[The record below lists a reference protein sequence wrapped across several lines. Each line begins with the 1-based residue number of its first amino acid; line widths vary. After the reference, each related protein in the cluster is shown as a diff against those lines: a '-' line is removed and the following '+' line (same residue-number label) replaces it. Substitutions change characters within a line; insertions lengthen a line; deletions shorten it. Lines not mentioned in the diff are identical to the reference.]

1 MTKTLISMVAV
12 SKCDKAKYL
21 LVPSSAIQENE
32 NSQNKVSVHTVNSYS
47 VLSDI
52 VL

>member
-12 SKCDKAKYL
+12 PKCDKAKYL

-32 NSQNKVSVHTVNSYS
+32 NGQNKVSVHTVNSYS